1 MEDPSLHKTITRWP
15 AILLVVSAIIG
26 SSVFK
31 KIAPMADALK
41 SPGLI
46 LSCWIIA
53 GLLSLI
59 GALCTAELA
68 AMMPGAGGEFVYFKK
83 IYGRFF
89 AFLYGW
95 GNLTVMKSATIA
107 ALAYIFSESFQ
118 GLFGIQTYNLTALG
132 TLGNNL
138 TVKLIASTLIIA
150 LSYVNHRGV
159 VFGEKLSR
167 YLIAAIIVII
177 LGFCLAAI
185 SSPHGNAE
193 HFAARPEAPQGWPLV
208 AAFFAAALSAFWGYE
223 GWNTIGYLG
232 EEVKNPQKNI
242 PLALGIG
249 TCTVIVLYLM
259 VNAAYIYIMPV
270 NQLAAIHQQLN
281 TIAAVEV
288 ARLISGTT
296 GAVILSC
303 LILLT
308 TFTCTNSTILMSS
321 RILYA
326 VARDGMFF
334 SGAGKIHPKYQTPSK
349 AIRWQCVLAILLL
362 WSGNFD
368 QLTDLLIFASF
379 IFYGATAFGVIVMR
393 YKEPETFR
401 PYRVIGYPVLPVIF
415 SLFCLTLV
423 MVTIIRQPVQAITG
437 LTLIFSG
444 IPVYLYFSRLNQKKN
459 LNENPEQ

>member
-1 MEDPSLHKTITRWP
+1 MEDQSLHKTITRWP
-15 AILLVVSAIIG
+15 AILLVVSGIVG
-26 SSVFK
+26 SGVFK
-31 KIAPMADALK
+31 KIAPMAEALK

-53 GLLSLI
+53 GLLSLA

-118 GLFGIQTYNLTALG
+118 GLFGIQTYNLAAAGSLG
-132 TLGNNL
+132 SNL
-138 TVKLIASTLIIA
+138 IVKIIASTLIIV
-150 LSYVNHRGV
+150 LSFVNHRGV

-185 SSPHGNAE
+185 SSPQGNME
-193 HFAARPEAPQGWPLV
+193 HFTPAPEAPKGWPLV

-223 GWNTIGYLG
+223 GWNNIGYLG
-232 EEVKNPQKNI
+232 EEIKNPQKNI
-242 PLALGIG
+242 PLALGVG
-249 TCTVIVLYLM
+249 TVTVIMLYLM

-270 NQLAAIHQQLN
+270 DQLAAIYQQLN

-288 ARLISGTT
+288 ARVISGTA
-296 GAVILSC
+296 GAVVLSC

-334 SGAGKIHPKYQTPSK
+334 PGAGKVHPRYETPSQ
-349 AIRWQCVLAILLL
+349 AIIWQCLLSILLL

-393 YKEPETFR
+393 FKEPGTHR
-401 PYRVIGYPVLPVIF
+401 PYKVIGYPVLPVIF
-415 SLFCLTLV
+415 SLFCLSLV
-423 MVTIIRQPVQAITG
+423 IVTILRQPAQALTG
-437 LTLIFSG
+437 LALIFSG
-444 IPVYLYFSRLNQKKN
+444 VPVYLYFSKKTLNPIPK
-459 LNENPEQ
+459 NEN